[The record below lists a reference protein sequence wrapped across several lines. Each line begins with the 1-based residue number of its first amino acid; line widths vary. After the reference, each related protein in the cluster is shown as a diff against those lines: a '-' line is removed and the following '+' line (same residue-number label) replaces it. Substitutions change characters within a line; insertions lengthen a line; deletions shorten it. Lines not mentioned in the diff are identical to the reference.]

1 MIDPEVMLEYYKE
14 QSTVE
19 REFRFIKDG
28 RFHVSEVYLENEN
41 RIAALAMIMV
51 LCLMVYSITEWQFRN
66 TLQMSVN
73 GGIKMPK
80 CGRIKVYTS
89 PHKNIEIYPGSECV
103 NTPCFLRSLSR

>member
-41 RIAALAMIMV
+41 RIAALAMIMCSV
-51 LCLMVYSITEWQFRN
+51 SWSIQ
-66 TLQMSVN
+66 SPN
-73 GGIKMPK
+73 GSSGIRYARRMQRS
-80 CGRIKVYTS
+80 GTS
-89 PHKNIEIYPGSECV
+89 I
-103 NTPCFLRSLSR
+103 RSRLENPA